1 MSTALLE
8 DLINVVHDYARIMEK
23 EEGFTTESMFLRRTA
38 DTLSNM
44 VSDKRYMASIKIEA
58 EAVAREIK

>member
-8 DLINVVHDYARIMEK
+8 DLIVMVHEYARIMEK
-23 EEGFTTESMFLRRTA
+23 NEGFTTESMFLRRTA

-44 VSDKRYMASIKIEA
+44 VSDKKYIAAI
-58 EAVAREIK
+58 RETK

>member
-8 DLINVVHDYARIMEK
+8 DLIVMVHEYARIMERD
-23 EEGFTTESMFLRRTA
+23 EGFTTESMFLRRTA

-44 VSDKRYMASIKIEA
+44 VSDKKYIATL
-58 EAVAREIK
+58 RETK

>member
-8 DLINVVHDYARIMEK
+8 DLIVMVHEYARIMEK

-44 VSDKRYMASIKIEA
+44 VSDKKYIAAI
-58 EAVAREIK
+58 RETK

>member
-8 DLINVVHDYARIMEK
+8 DLIVMVHEYARIMEK
-23 EEGFTTESMFLRRTA
+23 NEGFTTESMFLRRTA

-44 VSDKRYMASIKIEA
+44 VSDKKYIASIKDTTF
-58 EAVAREIK
+58 RETK

>member
-8 DLINVVHDYARIMEK
+8 DLIIMVHDYARIMERD
-23 EEGFTTESMFLRRTA
+23 EGFTTESMFLRRTA

-44 VSDKRYMASIKIEA
+44 VSDRKHIATL
-58 EAVAREIK
+58 RETK

>member
-8 DLINVVHDYARIMEK
+8 DLIVMVHDYARIMERD
-23 EEGFTTESMFLRRTA
+23 EGFTTESMFLRRTA

-44 VSDKRYMASIKIEA
+44 VSDRKYIATL
-58 EAVAREIK
+58 RETK

>member
-8 DLINVVHDYARIMEK
+8 DLIVMVHDYARIMERD
-23 EEGFTTESMFLRRTA
+23 EGFTTESMFLRRTA

-44 VSDKRYMASIKIEA
+44 VSDRKHIATL
-58 EAVAREIK
+58 RETK

>member
-1 MSTALLE
+1 MSTLE
-8 DLINVVHDYARIMEK
+8 DLITIMHDYARIMEN

-44 VSDKRYMASIKIEA
+44 VSDKKYIATL
-58 EAVAREIK
+58 RETK

>member
-8 DLINVVHDYARIMEK
+8 DLIVMVHDYARIMERD
-23 EEGFTTESMFLRRTA
+23 EGFTTESMFLRRTA

-44 VSDKRYMASIKIEA
+44 VSDKKYIATL
-58 EAVAREIK
+58 RETK

>member
-8 DLINVVHDYARIMEK
+8 DLIIMVHEYARIMEK

-44 VSDKRYMASIKIEA
+44 VSDKKYIAAI
-58 EAVAREIK
+58 RETK

>member
-8 DLINVVHDYARIMEK
+8 DLIVMVHDYARIMERD
-23 EEGFTTESMFLRRTA
+23 EGMTTESMFLRRTA

-44 VSDKRYMASIKIEA
+44 VSDRKYIATL
-58 EAVAREIK
+58 RETK

>member
-23 EEGFTTESMFLRRTA
+23 EEGFTTGSMFLRRTA

-44 VSDKRYMASIKIEA
+44 VSDKKYIAAI
-58 EAVAREIK
+58 RETK

>member
-8 DLINVVHDYARIMEK
+8 DLIIMVHDYARIMERD
-23 EEGFTTESMFLRRTA
+23 EGFTTESMFLRRTA

-44 VSDKRYMASIKIEA
+44 VSDRKYIATL
-58 EAVAREIK
+58 RETK

>member
-8 DLINVVHDYARIMEK
+8 DLIVMVHEYARIMEK
-23 EEGFTTESMFLRRTA
+23 KEGFTTESMFLRRTA

-44 VSDKRYMASIKIEA
+44 VSDKKYIAAI
-58 EAVAREIK
+58 RETK

>member
-8 DLINVVHDYARIMEK
+8 DLIVMVHEYARIMEK
-23 EEGFTTESMFLRRTA
+23 QEGFTTESMFLRRTA

-44 VSDKRYMASIKIEA
+44 VSDKKYIASI
-58 EAVAREIK
+58 RETK

>member
-8 DLINVVHDYARIMEK
+8 DLIVMVHEYARIMEK
-23 EEGFTTESMFLRRTA
+23 QEGFTTESMFLRRTA

-44 VSDKRYMASIKIEA
+44 VSDKKYIASIKDTTF
-58 EAVAREIK
+58 RETK

>member
-8 DLINVVHDYARIMEK
+8 DLIVMVHEYARIMEK
-23 EEGFTTESMFLRRTA
+23 QEGFTTESMFLRRTA

-44 VSDKRYMASIKIEA
+44 VSDKKYIATL
-58 EAVAREIK
+58 RETK

>member
-8 DLINVVHDYARIMEK
+8 DLIVMVHEYARIMEK
-23 EEGFTTESMFLRRTA
+23 QEGSTTESMFLRRTA

-44 VSDKRYMASIKIEA
+44 VSDKKYIAAI
-58 EAVAREIK
+58 RETK

>member
-8 DLINVVHDYARIMEK
+8 DLIIMVHDYARIMERD
-23 EEGFTTESMFLRRTA
+23 EGMTTESMFLRRTA

-44 VSDKRYMASIKIEA
+44 VSDRKHIATL
-58 EAVAREIK
+58 RETK

>member
-8 DLINVVHDYARIMEK
+8 DLIIMVHDYARIMEK

-38 DTLSNM
+38 DTLSNIA
-44 VSDKRYMASIKIEA
+44 SDKKYIAAI
-58 EAVAREIK
+58 RETK

>member
-8 DLINVVHDYARIMEK
+8 DLIVMVHEYARIMERD
-23 EEGFTTESMFLRRTA
+23 EGFTTESMFLRRTA

-44 VSDKRYMASIKIEA
+44 VSDRKYIATL
-58 EAVAREIK
+58 RETK

>member
-8 DLINVVHDYARIMEK
+8 DLIVMVHEYARIMEK
-23 EEGFTTESMFLRRTA
+23 QEGFTTESMFLRRTA

-44 VSDKRYMASIKIEA
+44 VSDKKYIAAI
-58 EAVAREIK
+58 RETK

>member
-8 DLINVVHDYARIMEK
+8 DLIVMVHEYARIMEK
-23 EEGFTTESMFLRRTA
+23 QEGFTTESMFLRRTA

-44 VSDKRYMASIKIEA
+44 VSDKKYIASIRDSK
-58 EAVAREIK
+58 

>member
-8 DLINVVHDYARIMEK
+8 DLIIMVHDYARIMEK

-44 VSDKRYMASIKIEA
+44 VSDKKYIAA
-58 EAVAREIK
+58 LRETK

>member
-8 DLINVVHDYARIMEK
+8 DLIVMVHEYARIMEK
-23 EEGFTTESMFLRRTA
+23 NEGFTTESMFLRRTA

-44 VSDKRYMASIKIEA
+44 VSDKKYIASI
-58 EAVAREIK
+58 RETTFRETK